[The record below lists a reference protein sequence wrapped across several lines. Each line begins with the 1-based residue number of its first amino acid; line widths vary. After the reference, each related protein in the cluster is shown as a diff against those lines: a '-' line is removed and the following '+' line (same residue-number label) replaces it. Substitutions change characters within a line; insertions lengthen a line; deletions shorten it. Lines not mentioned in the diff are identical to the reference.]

1 MNSKKT
7 RTSEESKMLI
17 NEVLEHARRHY
28 DKKTSDEVPALEL
41 KDLVVDFGETLAV
54 DHMNFKI
61 KRGELVTLLGPSGC
75 GKTTILNVIAGLL
88 VPNSGKVLFAGKD
101 VTSFSP
107 QKRKL
112 GLVFQNYALYPHMT
126 VYKNIAFPLKNDVNW
141 QKQVLKKNQIAQLE
155 INAIIFKSNGAT
167 EEEIANMRSSF
178 YSIYDIERETEF
190 YFNKCQSMLFE
201 EYRKAKAK
209 YELTKPHFHG
219 QKASVYKDSLE
230 KYKELEKEKKIDKV
244 TFKEK
249 VNSLKSS
256 TKDQIK
262 VYKIKYKEHLV
273 ENKAAL
279 HKARNDMKVSE
290 WNENLKIAKE
300 NFLNLPREA
309 KQIYKNILSSLTEKY
324 TFNESLLSEEQKN
337 EINSYKAKILS
348 MRNAIHQE
356 IMHVAEKVE
365 ITKNLKK
372 YPTKLSGGQQQRVA
386 IARAIVKKPKILL
399 MDEPLSN
406 LDAKLRI
413 ETRNWI
419 RNIQKELGITLIF
432 VTHDQEEAMSISD
445 TIVNLYNG
453 KIQQMGKPMDLYN
466 KPQNEFVARFLGMP
480 EMNIFST
487 VATSK
492 GLVNFEGLASWKL
505 KTPYFGKKIK
515 IGVRAED
522 FKVSREGIE
531 VIVKNIESLGRETQA
546 VGVSEEYGNIRF
558 FIENKNIKIGDT
570 VKISFAQ
577 TDAHLFDETGERI
590 EC

>member
-141 QKQVLKKNQIAQLE
+141 QKQVLKKNQLAQLE
-155 INAIIFKSNGAT
+155 INAIIFKSNGASD
-167 EEEIANMRSSF
+167 EEIANMRSSF

-219 QKASVYKDSLE
+219 QKANVYKESLA
-230 KYKELEKEKKIDKV
+230 KYKEFEKNKRTDKSA
-244 TFKEK
+244 FKAN
-249 VNSLKSS
+249 VHNLKSS

-262 VYKIKYKEHLV
+262 IFKAQYKEYLV
-273 ENKAAL
+273 ENKVAL
-279 HKARNDMKVSE
+279 HRARHEMKVSE
-290 WNENLKIAKE
+290 WNENLKIAKD
-300 NFLNLPREA
+300 NFLNLPKEA
-309 KQIYKNILSSLTEKY
+309 RQIYKNSLKFLTEKY
-324 TFNESLLSEEQKN
+324 SLSESLLSEENKN
-337 EINSYKAKILS
+337 EINSHKAKILS

-453 KIQQMGKPMDLYN
+453 KIQQIGKPMDLYN

-480 EMNIFST
+480 EMNIFNVNVT
-487 VATSK
+487 AK
-492 GLVNFEGLASWKL
+492 GLVNFENLASWKL
-505 KTPYFGKKIK
+505 KEPHFGKKIK
-515 IGVRAED
+515 IGVRAEN
-522 FKVSREGIE
+522 FKVSKEGIE
-531 VIVKNIESLGRETQA
+531 VVVKNIESLGRETQA
-546 VGVSEEYGNIRF
+546 IGKSEKYGDVRF
-558 FIENKNIKIGDT
+558 FIENKNINIGDA
-570 VKISFAQ
+570 VKISFNQ
-577 TDAHLFDETGERI
+577 SNAHLFDESGERI
-590 EC
+590 VC